1 MDPGG
6 VVRAESLR
14 WALPGHHLPADWDCG
29 AMMTGAGAGAG
40 SASSVLCVAIC
51 ASTEVATASA
61 AERALSPLGAELC
74 WMTGAGEPVGSA
86 LSLGLS
92 APRGNTGKHVREPAG
107 SGDG

>member
-1 MDPGG
+1 
-6 VVRAESLR
+6 
-14 WALPGHHLPADWDCG
+14 
-29 AMMTGAGAGAG
+29 MMTGAGAGAG

-86 LSLGLS
+86 LSFGLS
-92 APRGNTGKHVREPAG
+92 APREGTEESTLEGPRA
-107 SGDG
+107 